1 MEHCTEVIDLFL
13 KTLYKNLKFLCK
25 NDLWDIKRASEWATL
40 ETIPEIRKLR
50 LFNEMQQHKLLSLN
64 ADILNYNDSIDY
76 IIDNKCSLC
85 RFGDGE
91 FNLINGGDVSFQK
104 YNPQLAQRLREIL
117 KSCFDS
123 SDLNSNIRIAISRL
137 YYNFSDWNNLIFP
150 RFFEEFVFVNEDFLA
165 EVCNPKY
172 TYIST
177 EISQLYHIFREYDF
191 ASYFDHIK
199 EIWKD
204 RDIAI
209 ICGDRIFNN
218 IENNIFDC
226 AKSTEYIYAP
236 TTEAFNQY
244 DEILNKAKK
253 NSKEKLVIA
262 ILGPTAKL
270 LAWDLFTLGYQ
281 ALDFGHI
288 AKDYDSFMNK
298 EPRNIES
305 VTKFFDKD

>member
-1 MEHCTEVIDLFL
+1 MVL

-25 NDLWDIKRASEWATL
+25 NDLWDLKRTSEWASL
-40 ETIPEIRKLR
+40 DKIPEIRKMR
-50 LFNEMQQHKLLSLN
+50 LFKEMQQHKLLSLKPN
-64 ADILNYNDSIDY
+64 ILSYDESIDY
-76 IIDNKCSLC
+76 IINSKCSLC

-91 FNLINGGDVSFQK
+91 FNQIMGGSEPFQK
-104 YNPQLAQRLREIL
+104 NNPVLTQRLKEIL
-117 KSCFDS
+117 MTCLDS

-150 RFFEEFVFVNEDFLA
+150 RFFEEFVVSNENFLV

-177 EISQLYHIFREYDF
+177 EISQLYHIFKEYDF
-191 ASYFDHIK
+191 ASYFGHIK

-244 DEILNKAKK
+244 DEILDKAKK
-253 NSKEKLVIA
+253 ISKEKLVIA
-262 ILGPTAKL
+262 ILGPTATL
-270 LAWDLFTLGYQ
+270 LAWDLSLCGYQ
-281 ALDFGHI
+281 ILDFGHI
-288 AKDYDSFMNK
+288 AQDYDSFLKK
-298 EPRNIES
+298 ENQNIKT
-305 VTKFFDKD
+305 VTDFFDKD